1 MDKISILKKLEMLYF
16 LVLDEQNNK
25 DFIQFLLDIRK
36 KVYDPQVIE
45 YLDNR
50 IEQKIKLITKIRSI
64 RDNVERDLK
73 KENLSLEQFLTIFL
87 QTQMNKKLLNGN
99 EKDRDKEN

>member
-1 MDKISILKKLEMLYF
+1 MLYF